1 MDHIDPDPGNDV
13 LEMSDDALYDE
24 DGEEFDYDD
33 GGGSDD
39 DDDDDE
45 EEGDFEEPSSPQSS
59 YTSPSG
65 VRVLP
70 RATHSRQSC

>member
-1 MDHIDPDPGNDV
+1 MADDFYGSDMDHIDPDPGNDV

-45 EEGDFEEPSSPQSS
+45 
-59 YTSPSG
+59 
-65 VRVLP
+65 
-70 RATHSRQSC
+70 